1 MVRFK
6 SAFAVA
12 LVILLCAAVG
22 ADAQNKPLKKIRVG
36 VPSVGMG
43 NIIIF
48 VTKEGKLFEK
58 YGLDAEVI
66 TVMGSGIGS
75 KALISGNL
83 DIIPIATPTV
93 IAANLAGAD
102 MAILA
107 HTMPAV
113 VHALMVRPDIKKPED
128 LKGKKIGVSSL
139 GSLTDF
145 LVRSIA
151 KKKGLNPDRDITL
164 ITTGGSD
171 TERVMALKAGSVEA
185 SALSHPGYGLA
196 RKMGFS
202 MLWDSAKELDYPWME
217 ITTRRAA
224 IKSDRELI
232 TNYMKAHLEGI
243 ALFKTNRDFGIKVIK
258 KYLKTPDDEL
268 VNESY
273 DIFAKMFL
281 PTPYPNHP
289 GMKISYRIRR
299 HDAQRRLGSQAG
311 RVHRSEFRR
320 GSSTRAASSSRCM
333 RSEQAGDQ
341 VHPERRRHETT
352 WQLQHIKL
360 CFHPSLFLYRMKRT
374 ISTKMSRSMRNLR
387 VKDATRLTPSGKP
400 CVHSRQS

>member
-1 MVRFK
+1 MVRIRGKVMIRFK
-6 SAFAVA
+6 LVSAFAA
-12 LVILLCAAVG
+12 VILILALGAAG
-22 ADAQNKPLKKIRVG
+22 FAQNKPLKKIRVG

-48 VTKEGKLFEK
+48 ITKEGKLFEK

-113 VHALMVRPDIKKPED
+113 VHALMVRPDIKRPED

-185 SALSHPGYGLA
+185 SAVSHPGYGIA

-232 TNYMKAHLEGI
+232 TQYMKAHLEGI
-243 ALFKTNRDFGIKVIK
+243 ALFKTNRDFSIKVIK
-258 KYLKTPDDEL
+258 KVMKMTDDEM
-268 VNESY
+268 VNETY
-273 DIFAKMFL
+273 EIFSKMFL

-289 GMKISYRIRR
+289 GMKISFDYVAMTRNDVWS
-299 HDAQRRLGSQAG
+299 HKPE
-311 RVHRSEFRR
+311 EFTDPSFVAELDKS
-320 GSSTRAASSSRCM
+320 GF
-333 RSEQAGDQ
+333 
-341 VHPERRRHETT
+341 
-352 WQLQHIKL
+352 IK
-360 CFHPSLFLYRMKRT
+360 SLY
-374 ISTKMSRSMRNLR
+374 
-387 VKDATRLTPSGKP
+387 GK
-400 CVHSRQS
+400 

>member
-1 MVRFK
+1 MTRHK
-6 SAFAVA
+6 SVLAA
-12 LVILLCAAVG
+12 LFGIFLLAYAQVG
-22 ADAQNKPLKKIRVG
+22 YAQSKSLKKIRVG

-48 VTKEGKLFEK
+48 ITKEGKLFEK
-58 YGLDAEVI
+58 HGLDAEVI

-113 VHALMVRPDIKKPED
+113 VHALMVRTDIKKPED

-164 ITTGGSD
+164 LTTGGSD
-171 TERVMALKAGSVEA
+171 TERVMALKAGAVEA

-196 RKMGFS
+196 RKMGFT

-232 TNYMKAHLEGI
+232 TQYMKAHLEGI
-243 ALFKTNRDFGIKVIK
+243 ALFKTNREFSIKVIK
-258 KYLKTPDDEL
+258 KMLKTPDDDL

-273 DIFAKMFL
+273 DIFSKMFL

-289 GMKISYRIRR
+289 GMKISFEYVAETRPEVWK
-299 HDAQRRLGSQAG
+299 HKAE
-311 RVHRSEFRR
+311 EFTD
-320 GSSTRAASSSRCM
+320 SSFVTELDKS
-333 RSEQAGDQ
+333 GFIK
-341 VHPERRRHETT
+341 
-352 WQLQHIKL
+352 QLYAK
-360 CFHPSLFLYRMKRT
+360 
-374 ISTKMSRSMRNLR
+374 
-387 VKDATRLTPSGKP
+387 
-400 CVHSRQS
+400 

>member
-1 MVRFK
+1 MWRRGTSMARQKFINVL
-6 SAFAVA
+6 A
-12 LVILLCAAVG
+12 LAILLFTVIGTAHG
-22 ADAQNKPLKKIRVG
+22 QSKPLKKIRVG

-48 VTKEGKLFEK
+48 VTKEAKLFEK

-83 DIIPIATPTV
+83 DVIPIATPTV
-93 IAANLAGAD
+93 IAADLAGAD
-102 MAILA
+102 MTILA

-113 VHALMVRPDIKKPED
+113 VHALMVRPDIKRPED

-171 TERVMALKAGSVEA
+171 TERVMALKAGAVDA
-185 SALSHPGYGLA
+185 TAVSHPGYGMA
-196 RKMGFS
+196 QRMGYT

-224 IKSDRELI
+224 IKNDWDLI
-232 TNYMKAHLEGI
+232 MRYMKAHLEG
-243 ALFKTNRDFGIKVIK
+243 
-258 KYLKTPDDEL
+258 
-268 VNESY
+268 
-273 DIFAKMFL
+273 
-281 PTPYPNHP
+281 
-289 GMKISYRIRR
+289 
-299 HDAQRRLGSQAG
+299 
-311 RVHRSEFRR
+311 RSEEHT
-320 GSSTRAASSSRCM
+320 SELQSRLHLVC
-333 RSEQAGDQ
+333 
-341 VHPERRRHETT
+341 
-352 WQLQHIKL
+352 
-360 CFHPSLFLYRMKRT
+360 
-374 ISTKMSRSMRNLR
+374 
-387 VKDATRLTPSGKP
+387 RLLLEKKKK
-400 CVHSRQS
+400 

>member
-1 MVRFK
+1 MRRFK
-6 SAFAVA
+6 AVFAVM
-12 LVILLCAAVG
+12 IIAVG
-22 ADAQNKPLKKIRVG
+22 FAHAGQAQNKPLKKVRVG
-36 VPSVGMG
+36 IPSVGMG
-43 NIIIF
+43 NIIPY
-48 VTKEGKLFEK
+48 VTREGRLYEK
-58 YGLDAEVI
+58 YGLDPEVI

-113 VHALMVRPDIKKPED
+113 VHAMMVRPDIKRPED

-151 KKKGLNPDRDITL
+151 RKKGLNPDRDLTL

-171 TERVMALKAGSVEA
+171 TERVMALKAGAVDA
-185 SALSHPGYGLA
+185 TAISHPGYGLA
-196 RKMGFS
+196 RKMGFT

-232 TNYMKAHLEGI
+232 TQYMKAHLEGI
-243 ALFKTNRDFGIKVIK
+243 ALFKSNKDFSVKVIK
-258 KYLKTPDDEL
+258 KILRVTDDEL
-268 VNESY
+268 ANESY
-273 DIFAKMFL
+273 DIFSKMFI
-281 PTPYPNHP
+281 PAPYPNHP
-289 GMKISYRIRR
+289 GMKVSFEYVAETRPDVWKHKPEEFTDPSFVAELDKSGFIR
-299 HDAQRRLGSQAG
+299 
-311 RVHRSEFRR
+311 
-320 GSSTRAASSSRCM
+320 
-333 RSEQAGDQ
+333 
-341 VHPERRRHETT
+341 
-352 WQLQHIKL
+352 
-360 CFHPSLFLYRMKRT
+360 SLYSK
-374 ISTKMSRSMRNLR
+374 
-387 VKDATRLTPSGKP
+387 
-400 CVHSRQS
+400 

>member
-1 MVRFK
+1 MTPIRSAITALFVIFLL
-6 SAFAVA
+6 AFAQ
-12 LVILLCAAVG
+12 VG
-22 ADAQNKPLKKIRVG
+22 YAQSKSLKKIRVG

-48 VTKEGKLFEK
+48 ITKEGKLFEK
-58 YGLDAEVI
+58 HGLDAEVI

-83 DIIPIATPTV
+83 DVIPIATPTV

-113 VHALMVRPDIKKPED
+113 VHALMVRPDIKRPED

-151 KKKGLNPDRDITL
+151 KKKGLNPERDITL
-164 ITTGGSD
+164 LTTGGSD
-171 TERVMALKAGSVEA
+171 TERVMALKAGAVEA

-196 RKMGFS
+196 RKMGFT

-232 TNYMKAHLEGI
+232 TQYMKAHLEGI
-243 ALFKTNRDFGIKVIK
+243 ALFKTNREFSIKVIK
-258 KYLKTPDDEL
+258 KMLKTPDDDL

-273 DIFAKMFL
+273 DIFSKMFL

-289 GMKISYRIRR
+289 GMKISFEYVAETRPEVWK
-299 HDAQRRLGSQAG
+299 HKAE
-311 RVHRSEFRR
+311 EFTD
-320 GSSTRAASSSRCM
+320 SSFVTELDKS
-333 RSEQAGDQ
+333 GFIK
-341 VHPERRRHETT
+341 
-352 WQLQHIKL
+352 QLYAK
-360 CFHPSLFLYRMKRT
+360 
-374 ISTKMSRSMRNLR
+374 
-387 VKDATRLTPSGKP
+387 
-400 CVHSRQS
+400 

>member
-1 MVRFK
+1 MIKVV
-6 SAFAVA
+6 VA
-12 LVILLCAAVG
+12 LATALGLALVSAPAYSQSK
-22 ADAQNKPLKKIRVG
+22 ALKKIRVG

-48 VTKEGKLFEK
+48 ITKEGRLFEK

-75 KALISGNL
+75 KALISGNI

-102 MAILA
+102 MQILA
-107 HTMPAV
+107 HTMPGV
-113 VHALMVRPDIKKPED
+113 VHAMMVRPDIKRPED

-151 KKKGLNPDRDITL
+151 KKKGLNPERDFTL
-164 ITTGGSD
+164 LTTGGSD

-196 RKMGFS
+196 RRMGFN
-202 MLWDSAKELDYPWME
+202 MLWDSAKEIDYPWME
-217 ITTRRAA
+217 ITARRAA
-224 IKSDRELI
+224 IKADRELI
-232 TNYMKAHLEGI
+232 LQYMKAHLEGI
-243 ALFKTNRDFGIKVIK
+243 ALFKTNREFSIRVIK
-258 KYLKTPDDEL
+258 KMLKTPDDEL

-273 DIFAKMFL
+273 DIFSKMFL

-289 GMKISYRIRR
+289 GMKASFDYVSETRPEVWKHKPEEFTDPSFVAELDKSGFIR
-299 HDAQRRLGSQAG
+299 G
-311 RVHRSEFRR
+311 
-320 GSSTRAASSSRCM
+320 
-333 RSEQAGDQ
+333 
-341 VHPERRRHETT
+341 
-352 WQLQHIKL
+352 
-360 CFHPSLFLYRMKRT
+360 LYAK
-374 ISTKMSRSMRNLR
+374 
-387 VKDATRLTPSGKP
+387 
-400 CVHSRQS
+400 

>member
-1 MVRFK
+1 MLRCKFNFAMAVVLSLLTVGG
-6 SAFAVA
+6 SAS
-12 LVILLCAAVG
+12 
-22 ADAQNKPLKKIRVG
+22 AQSKQQKKIRVG

-113 VHALMVRPDIKKPED
+113 VHALMVRPEIKKPEE

-164 ITTGGSD
+164 VTTGGSD
-171 TERVMALKAGSVEA
+171 TERVMALKAGAVEA
-185 SALSHPGYGLA
+185 TAVSHPGYGLA
-196 RKMGFS
+196 RKMGYS
-202 MLWDSAKELDYPWME
+202 MLWDSAKELNYPWME

-224 IKSDRELI
+224 IKNDRELI
-232 TNYMKAHLEGI
+232 TSYMKAHLEGI

-273 DIFAKMFL
+273 DIFSKMFL

-289 GMKISYRIRR
+289 GMKISYEYVAMTRNDNEVWN
-299 HDAQRRLGSQAG
+299 HKPEAFTD
-311 RVHRSEFRR
+311 
-320 GSSTRAASSSRCM
+320 SSFVTELDKS
-333 RSEQAGDQ
+333 GF
-341 VHPERRRHETT
+341 
-352 WQLQHIKL
+352 IK
-360 CFHPSLFLYRMKRT
+360 SLYPK
-374 ISTKMSRSMRNLR
+374 
-387 VKDATRLTPSGKP
+387 
-400 CVHSRQS
+400 

>member
-6 SAFAVA
+6 FNFAIAVV
-12 LVILLCAAVG
+12 LSLLTLG
-22 ADAQNKPLKKIRVG
+22 ASVSAQNKPLKKIRVG

-48 VTKEGKLFEK
+48 VTKEGRLFEK

-113 VHALMVRPDIKKPED
+113 VHALMVRPEIKKPED

-164 ITTGGSD
+164 VTTGGSD
-171 TERVMALKAGSVEA
+171 TERVMALKAGAVEA
-185 SALSHPGYGLA
+185 TAVSHPGYGLA
-196 RKMGFS
+196 RKMGYS
-202 MLWDSAKELDYPWME
+202 MLWDSAKELNYPWME

-258 KYLKTPDDEL
+258 KYLKTSDDDL

-273 DIFAKMFL
+273 DIFSKMFL

-289 GMKISYRIRR
+289 GMKISYEYVAMTRNDNEVWNHKPEAFTDSSFVAELDKSGFIK
-299 HDAQRRLGSQAG
+299 RLY
-311 RVHRSEFRR
+311 E
-320 GSSTRAASSSRCM
+320 
-333 RSEQAGDQ
+333 
-341 VHPERRRHETT
+341 
-352 WQLQHIKL
+352 K
-360 CFHPSLFLYRMKRT
+360 
-374 ISTKMSRSMRNLR
+374 
-387 VKDATRLTPSGKP
+387 
-400 CVHSRQS
+400 